1 VLLDRVFRQLGM
13 IGDVLNMNEKM
24 GESLSALMDDEA
36 NELELERVLAQ
47 VSQDRDLRR
56 SWIRYNLAQ
65 QAVQGSQIACLD
77 WDISER
83 VKSSLEDLR
92 ANDPAPAG
100 ITFKQ
105 RMLRPLVSLAVAA
118 SVAATVVIGGQQ
130 LALIGSDGAYDYG
143 GSVAT
148 NASPVGMLNSL
159 GATTVQASYGM
170 QAVPILQP
178 ATSSAYQEL
187 ALQRQRKYMQ
197 EHAEQAA
204 LNAPQGL
211 IPFVRVPQIQE

>member
-1 VLLDRVFRQLGM
+1 
-13 IGDVLNMNEKM
+13 MNERI

-36 NELELERVLAQ
+36 DELELERVLVQ
-47 VSQDRDLRR
+47 VSKDQDTRR
-56 SWIRYNLAQ
+56 AWMRYNMAQ
-65 QAVQGSQIACLD
+65 QALQGSQIDHVD

-83 VKSSLEDLR
+83 VKSSLEGLTETHPKR
-92 ANDPAPAG
+92 QTLG
-100 ITFKQ
+100 FKQ
-105 RMLRPLVSLAVAA
+105 RMARPFVSLAVAA

-130 LALIGSDGAYDYG
+130 LALIGNSDQQYDR
-143 GSVAT
+143 SVAT

-159 GATTVQASYGM
+159 GAATVQANYGM
-170 QAVPILQP
+170 QATPVLQP
-178 ATSSAYQEL
+178 ATRTAYQEL

-211 IPFVRVPQIQE
+211 IPFARVPQIRK

>member
-1 VLLDRVFRQLGM
+1 MPRLPGI
-13 IGDVLNMNEKM
+13 IGSAFNMNERI

-36 NELELERVLAQ
+36 DELELERVLVQ
-47 VSQDRDLRR
+47 VSKDQDTRR
-56 SWIRYNLAQ
+56 AWMRYNMAQ
-65 QAVQGSQIACLD
+65 QALQGSQVDHVD

-83 VKSSLEDLR
+83 VKSSLEGLTETLPKR
-92 ANDPAPAG
+92 QTLG
-100 ITFKQ
+100 FKQ
-105 RMLRPLVSLAVAA
+105 RMARPFVSLAVAA

-130 LALIGSDGAYDYG
+130 LALIGNSGQQND

-159 GATTVQASYGM
+159 GAATVQANYGM
-170 QAVPILQP
+170 QATTVLQP
-178 ATSSAYQEL
+178 ATRTAYQEL

-211 IPFVRVPQIQE
+211 IPFARVPQIRE

>member
-1 VLLDRVFRQLGM
+1 MDKR
-13 IGDVLNMNEKM
+13 M

-47 VSQDRDLRR
+47 VAQDPELRR
-56 SWIRYNLAQ
+56 SWIRYNAAQ

-83 VKSSLEDLR
+83 VKSSLEALS
-92 ANDPAPAG
+92 ATDPELAG
-100 ITFKQ
+100 ISFKQ
-105 RMLRPLVSLAVAA
+105 RMLRPFVSLAVAA

-130 LALIGSDGAYDYG
+130 LALIGSDDVYG
-143 GSVAT
+143 YGRSVAT

-159 GATTVQASYGM
+159 GSAAVQASYGM
-170 QAVPILQP
+170 QAVPILEP
-178 ATSSAYQEL
+178 ASSKAYQEL

-211 IPFVRVPQIQE
+211 IPFARVSQIQE

>member
-1 VLLDRVFRQLGM
+1 
-13 IGDVLNMNEKM
+13 MNENM

-47 VSQDRDLRR
+47 VSQDRDARHV
-56 SWIRYNLAQ
+56 WTRYNLAQ
-65 QAVQGSQIACLD
+65 QALQGSDMAHLD

-83 VKSSLEDLR
+83 VKASLEDVAVTEPQPTRIGL
-92 ANDPAPAG
+92 
-100 ITFKQ
+100 KQ
-105 RMLRPLVSLAVAA
+105 RFARPFVSFAVAA

-130 LALIGSDGAYDYG
+130 LALIGNSDPYDYDR
-143 GSVAT
+143 SVAT

-159 GATTVQASYGM
+159 GASTVQANYGM
-170 QAVPILQP
+170 QAIPTLRP
-178 ATSSAYQEL
+178 ATKTAYQEL

-211 IPFVRVPQIQE
+211 LPFARVPQIRE